1 MHPSFLR
8 CSTNFRVRAAL
19 QPCAR
24 NEALR
29 LCWVSAWQ
37 SASRAVTSISNSR
50 AACHLMDVLL
60 RLGIVPFSAVSET
73 AQSMLL
79 SIELSGP
86 ALLTESS
93 SSFLTTLIRER
104 VTENPTNFN
113 STAERILNWT
123 LSRWTPGRYCLSY
136 VGELANTVK
145 DYGLNARIRPQT
157 QAIATPATYCVF
169 STLVWIDPSASSNQ
183 RRF

>member
-1 MHPSFLR
+1 MHLTDLIS
-8 CSTNFRVRAAL
+8 SAAL
-19 QPCAR
+19 QPRSR
-24 NEALR
+24 NEELR
-29 LCWVSAWQ
+29 PYWISAWQ
-37 SASRAVTSISNSR
+37 SASRAVTSASNSR

-60 RLGIVPFSAVSET
+60 RLDIVAFSTISET

-113 STAERILNWT
+113 STAERILNWA
-123 LSRWTPGRYCLSY
+123 LSRWTPGRYSVAW
-136 VGELANTVK
+136 VGQIANTAKVS
-145 DYGLNARIRPQT
+145 GLNEPILPST
-157 QAIATPATYCVF
+157 HITATLATYCVF
-169 STLVWIDPSASSNQ
+169 FTLAWIDPPARSNQ
-183 RRF
+183 RHS